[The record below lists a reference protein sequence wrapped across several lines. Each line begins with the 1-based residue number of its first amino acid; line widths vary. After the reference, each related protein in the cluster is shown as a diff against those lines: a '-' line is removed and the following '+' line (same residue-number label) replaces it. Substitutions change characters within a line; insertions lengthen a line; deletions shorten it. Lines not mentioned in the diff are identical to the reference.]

1 MNLSFSR
8 NEFIKFLKVQ
18 VISFGRGSGVY
29 YLNNSALR
37 FFDEKTFFDELRA
50 DDPVFLYITNNGF
63 FNSVKFSVY
72 KENEVI
78 NMELIN

>member
-37 FFDEKTFFDELRA
+37 FFDELWA

>member
-1 MNLSFSR
+1 M
-8 NEFIKFLKVQ
+8 
-18 VISFGRGSGVY
+18 Y